1 MNDEREPRGLYRRI
15 EARER
20 RLAGLEAELL
30 AMQPGYASS
39 SAAAD
44 DGDAEALAE
53 RMARTQEAYDA
64 ALLEL
69 RGLHAM
75 ARRLRDW
82 GLSPEDTASWAGVCR
97 ALALPA
103 SGSAHRTLRAC
114 EPVLHVLL
122 HRCALPPHCALDGVT
137 YEG

>member
-1 MNDEREPRGLYRRI
+1 
-15 EARER
+15 
-20 RLAGLEAELL
+20 
-30 AMQPGYASS
+30 MQPGYASS
-39 SAAAD
+39 SA
-44 DGDAEALAE
+44 DANSGEALAE
-53 RMARTQEAYDA
+53 RMARTQEAYDD

-97 ALALPA
+97 ALALPKP
-103 SGSAHRTLRAC
+103 GSAHRTLRTR

-122 HRCALPPHCALDGVT
+122 HRCALPPHCALDEVT